1 MESRA
6 GDGTRSAQL
15 QSAMKNMDATPPT
28 PNGSGSDVLMWPH
41 ELPYRVIFEE
51 YRARRGSGFTV
62 LLQQWGTAPGRAELI
77 SGTEAEGLLSNNLS
91 AAEKAYRDL
100 DQKRVAEQIASA
112 KSYKSRADRKTA
124 IETAHAEVETALR
137 ACQTADRPLKRLLHE
152 CSGTALCLSGGG
164 IRSASFSL
172 GVLQGLAK
180 FSLKGPSSSG
190 FLHNLDFLST
200 VSGGGYIGSWLMG
213 WARRSNF
220 KTAVEELGSP
230 GLTGGDPEP
239 DTVRHLREYTSF
251 LAPRT
256 GFSVDTATLA
266 AIFMR
271 NLLLIWIIFLPCLSA
286 LIILPRVIASG
297 GNYLALWV
305 ISWPNDLSFWGINW
319 PVRPDQFLMICGAV
333 LVAIGGILA
342 ACRVVQQP
350 ETLSRSPRVR
360 PRVDLVFI
368 AVTIAAAWF
377 IVEAW
382 IAGWNND
389 PRVYQSFSQMR
400 FYWLLGDLFVS
411 SIPMAITRLLRVV
424 TRERDP
430 FRNSQGHLLWGKVV
444 WSFAASAIVSWVIAI
459 LMEEFSFALGPR
471 LYGDGDDPSA
481 AFNILA
487 LPIVLVL
494 LMLGSGLL
502 SGLLSGVEYEEERE
516 WWGRAGGVF
525 LLFLLAWIV
534 AQSVSWYSAM
544 IVGFGQGLRPAFWG
558 SGSALFGVLAAKAGS
573 SPATGGDAK
582 HVDLSQLTKWG
593 QFLARYGLVAPA
605 FSLLTISCIFL
616 MVGSLNELLVNLVIG
631 ATPLAGFEITPHR
644 APWMLFAAAVLI
656 AVLANFCININT
668 FSLHGMYR
676 MRLVRA
682 FLGASNFGRNP
693 DRFTNFDREDNL
705 PLSVSEGS
713 LDRPVHVIN
722 AALNMVKCQ
731 NLAWQ
736 QRKAESFT
744 LTPLRCGSWRLGYEA
759 TSQYGGLH
767 GITLGTGMAI
777 SGAAFNPNM
786 GYNSSSLVTFV
797 MTLFNARLGW
807 WLPNP
812 AWAIDKVPSKLS
824 KMRYLAKNGPTFG
837 LASIISEALGNTSDR
852 RKWIQLSDG
861 GHFENLGLYEMV
873 LRRCRHIVL
882 VDASADRQFLF
893 EDLGNAIRK
902 INIDLGISISFPGNW
917 PFANEDASMNRC
929 CTVGEIRYDCVDSGA
944 PLGHLVY
951 IKPQLIG
958 KEPRDVTAYAEAHSA
973 FPHESTANQ
982 FFNEAQF
989 ESYRRLGWHEVE
1001 VVLKEAK
1008 SNDMSALL
1016 AAAQKYCE

>member
-1 MESRA
+1 
-6 GDGTRSAQL
+6 
-15 QSAMKNMDATPPT
+15 
-28 PNGSGSDVLMWPH
+28 MWPH
-41 ELPYRVIFEE
+41 ALPYRVIFEE
-51 YRARRGSGFTV
+51 YRVRRGSSFTH
-62 LLQQWGTAPGRAELI
+62 LLQQWGTASPKAAILSEP
-77 SGTEAEGLLSNNLS
+77 EAESLLSDNLS
-91 AAEKAYRDL
+91 AAENAYREL
-100 DQKRVAEQIASA
+100 DQKRVAERVASA
-112 KSYKSRADRKTA
+112 SSYKSHADRKTA
-124 IETAHAEVETALR
+124 IEAAHAEVEEALR
-137 ACQTADRPLKRLLHE
+137 ACQIADGPLKKLLHD

-164 IRSASFSL
+164 MRSASFSL
-172 GVLQGLAK
+172 GVLQGLAR
-180 FSLKGPSSSG
+180 FSMKDPKDQSDKG
-190 FLHNLDFLST
+190 FLQNLDFLST

-213 WARRSNF
+213 WARRSTFNE
-220 KTAVEELGSP
+220 AIGELGSP
-230 GLTGGDPEP
+230 GLTAGDPEP

-266 AIFMR
+266 AIFSR

-286 LIILPRVIASG
+286 LIMLPRVISTG
-297 GNYLALWV
+297 SDDLAIWV
-305 ISWPNDLSFWGINW
+305 NNLPSPADWTLGW
-319 PVRPDQFLMICGAV
+319 CAV
-333 LVAIGGILA
+333 GLIAITGILA
-342 ACRVVQQP
+342 TYAVAQKP
-350 ETLSRSPRVR
+350 ETPPQSPAKG
-360 PRVDLVFI
+360 PRIELVFM
-368 AVTIAAAWF
+368 AGTIAAAWF
-377 IVEAW
+377 IVEAS
-382 IAGWNND
+382 IAGWSNYPNAEEIL
-389 PRVYQSFSQMR
+389 PQTANGI
-400 FYWLLGDLFVS
+400 LGDLFFA
-411 SIPMAITRLLRVV
+411 SILMSMTRLFRTVP
-424 TRERDP
+424 RERDP
-430 FRNSQGHLLWGKVV
+430 FRDSAGNRLWGKVV
-444 WSFAASAIVSWVIAI
+444 WSFAASAIVSG
-459 LMEEFSFALGPR
+459 LMAMLLEVFTFTLGPK
-471 LYGDGDDPSA
+471 LYGDGDHPSV

-487 LPIVLVL
+487 LPIVMVL

-516 WWGRAGGVF
+516 WWARAGGVF
-525 LLFLLAWIV
+525 LLFILAWIV

-544 IVGFGQGLRPAFWG
+544 IIGLGQGFRPAVWG

-582 HVDLSQLTKWG
+582 HVDVSQLTKWG
-593 QFLARYGLVAPA
+593 RFLARYGLVAPA
-605 FSLLTISCIFL
+605 FSLLAIGCIFL
-616 MVGSLNELLVNLVIG
+616 LVGSLNELLVNLIIG
-631 ATPLAGFEITPHR
+631 TWPVPGFEITPNR
-644 APWMLFAAAVLI
+644 APWILFAAAVLI

-705 PLSVSEGS
+705 SLSVREGCP
-713 LDRPVHVIN
+713 DQPVHVIN
-722 AALNMVKCQ
+722 SALNMVKCQ

-744 LTPLRCGSWRLGYEA
+744 LTPLRCGSWRLGYEP

-786 GYNSSSLVTFV
+786 GYNSSPLVTFV

-812 AWAIDKVPSKLS
+812 AWAHDKVLS
-824 KMRYLAKNGPTFG
+824 EPRMRRYLAKNGPTFG

-873 LRRCRHIVL
+873 LRRCREIVL
-882 VDASADRQFLF
+882 VDASADRQFVF

-902 INIDLGISISFPGNW
+902 INIDLGIPITFPGNW
-917 PFANEDASMNRC
+917 PFANKGADTARYC
-929 CTVGEIRYDCVDSGA
+929 AVGEIKYDCVDSGA
-944 PLGHLVY
+944 PMGHLVY

-958 KEPRDVTAYAEAHSA
+958 DEPRDVTAYAVAHSA

-989 ESYRRLGWHEVE
+989 ESYRRLGSHEAE
-1001 VVLKEAK
+1001 VILKEAK
-1008 SNDMSALL
+1008 SNNISALL